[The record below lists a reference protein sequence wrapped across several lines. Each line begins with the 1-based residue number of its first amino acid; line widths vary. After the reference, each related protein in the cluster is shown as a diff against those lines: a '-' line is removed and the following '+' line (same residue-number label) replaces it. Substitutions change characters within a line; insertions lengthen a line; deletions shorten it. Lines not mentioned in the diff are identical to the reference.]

1 MPITKETVAFAGSV
15 ERRII
20 VLTIMRWPA
29 RMLWASL
36 RSPCRMP
43 PLMPGRVAV
52 KAKARVEEE
61 GEAKEAAAMVAKAKE
76 TAKEKAEA
84 EVKEREKV
92 KAKAVSTKAAAR
104 RGAPLKEVPKEKEA
118 KVDLTVVQRMSV
130 SSGFGQGNAGEATN
144 ARTSTQSNERCRLR
158 YGELPPPLDPPIE
171 LSPARMLADRQDK
184 HRSRSGC
191 SSFRMLSSRD

>member
-1 MPITKETVAFAGSV
+1 
-15 ERRII
+15 
-20 VLTIMRWPA
+20 
-29 RMLWASL
+29 
-36 RSPCRMP
+36 
-43 PLMPGRVAV
+43 MPGKVAER
-52 KAKARVEEE
+52 AKARAEEE

-84 EVKEREKV
+84 EVKEKEKV
-92 KAKAVSTKAAAR
+92 EVKAVSTKVVAR
-104 RGAPLKEVPKEKEA
+104 LGAPLKEVPKEKEA
-118 KVDLTVVQRMSV
+118 KVDLTVAQRMSV

-144 ARTSTQSNERCRLR
+144 ARMSTQSSERCRLR
-158 YGELPPPLDPPIE
+158 CGELLPLLDPPTE